1 VGVLKTNANVKKE
14 GRFDL
19 ENWFLNFWLMKSR
32 TGRKNIELDVINS

>member
-19 ENWFLNFWLMKSR
+19 ENWFLNFRLMKSR